1 MAEGS
6 CAEGLVCPMKV
17 AIAKMKCGRK
27 GGAGAASFQIVLE
40 KKKTNQ

>member
-1 MAEGS
+1 
-6 CAEGLVCPMKV
+6 MKV

-40 KKKTNQ
+40 KKKTNQRKEDLRSVS